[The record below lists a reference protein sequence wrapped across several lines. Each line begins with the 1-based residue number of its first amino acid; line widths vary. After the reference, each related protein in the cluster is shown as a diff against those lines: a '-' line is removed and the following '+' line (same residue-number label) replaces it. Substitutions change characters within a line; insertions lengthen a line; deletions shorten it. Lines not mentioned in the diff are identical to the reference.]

1 MAKHQQPWEP
11 HDALLALELDQQKQR
26 IEIASTPLSFAPPP
40 PKAAEYASSDHCP
53 EVKKSTVSTGAFS
66 SPSEEVAAVDESVE
80 GGEDRQRVS
89 DAVPIPATQSKQVS
103 KPTMYARSFPSP
115 LPGKEG
121 AAPRSIW
128 TVKRPTAETRSTT
141 TSPACKPSSL
151 PNATQNARAWTVSKP
166 AVSFPPSVFH
176 KKGSAQDARDVRAAA
191 GLRPR
196 AGSLENFTL
205 MLGKEAKAGGNILR
219 TGKAMLSEMSRSGI
233 KPDTVFFN
241 AMLSQGKADNT
252 LRYVPNN
259 AGACV
264 SSIPRSVKER
274 RPTAHCRV
282 FVF

>member
-11 HDALLALELDQQKQR
+11 QDALLALELDQQKQR

-40 PKAAEYASSDHCP
+40 PKAAENTSGDHGP
-53 EVKKSTVSTGAFS
+53 EVKKSTVSKGSF
-66 SPSEEVAAVDESVE
+66 PSQSDEGAAVDGSAQWC
-80 GGEDRQRVS
+80 EDNQRTI
-89 DAVPIPATQSKQVS
+89 DAVPIPATQPKHVS
-103 KPTMYARSFPSP
+103 KPTMYARSSPSP

-151 PNATQNARAWTVSKP
+151 PDANQNARAWTVSKP
-166 AVSFPPSVFH
+166 VVSFPPSVFH
-176 KKGSAQDARDVRAAA
+176 KKGSAQDARDVRAAG

-196 AGSLENFTL
+196 AGSLEHYTL
-205 MLGKEAKAGGNILR
+205 MLGKEAKAGGNVLR
-219 TGKAMLSEMSRSGI
+219 TGKAILSEMSRSGV
-233 KPDTVFFN
+233 KPDAVFFN

-259 AGACV
+259 VGACV
-264 SSIPRSVKER
+264 FSILRSVR
-274 RPTAHCRV
+274 
-282 FVF
+282 